1 MDLRFTETFLFVG
14 NDQLSGVC
22 PAPTNSN
29 SCDIPLNNGPSF
41 GNEMVTVL
49 VINYWKIWILTPIH
63 GVLND
68 EYGCHKIIL
77 IQVRRP

>member
-49 VINYWKIWILTPIH
+49 VINY
-63 GVLND
+63 
-68 EYGCHKIIL
+68 
-77 IQVRRP
+77 